1 MRNQILLEDIRILR
15 DAARKNDAR
24 IWDRVAELLERPR
37 SKRAEVNLA
46 KIARYATE
54 GSVIV
59 VPGKVLG
66 VGSLN
71 AKVTIGAYSFSES
84 ALNKI
89 LASNSKALTIRELV
103 KMYPKGSGVRIIV

>member
-1 MRNQILLEDIRILR
+1 MRNQILLEEIRLLR
-15 DAARKNDAR
+15 DAAKKNNAR
-24 IWDRVAELLERPR
+24 IWDRVAELLERPK

-46 KIARYATE
+46 KISRYTTE
-54 GSVIV
+54 GSIVV

-66 VGSLN
+66 TGNLN
-71 AKVTIGAYSFSES
+71 AKITIGAFSFSES